1 MGGRG
6 ADVDAHALE
15 REHFQAFNVFNDD
28 VWAYLG
34 KIGVLMLFIEIVH
47 AS

>member
-15 REHFQAFNVFNDD
+15 REHFQAFDVLHDG
-28 VWAYLG
+28 VWAYIG
-34 KIGVLMLFIEIVH
+34 KV
-47 AS
+47 